1 MRDTHTNGR
10 GDSAAQQVMRDL
22 VAYVQHT
29 YTDGTTT
36 TARKLDRIVATI
48 MHDLTGHL
56 EGRPFFEPRT
66 KGWANVTE
74 KAA

>member
-1 MRDTHTNGR
+1 MKNTTTHGR
-10 GDSAAQQVMRDL
+10 GDSAAQQVMRDI
-22 VAYVQHT
+22 VAYVADT

-66 KGWANVTE
+66 KGWANSVRE
-74 KAA
+74 AA